1 MYFVFIINVTLIVDA
16 TVSVS
21 SLSIRFML
29 SQPGKN
35 TNLCANVKVGFK
47 HPFALKRAGV
57 VGQLLIKHSHF
68 NVHLNIVYWQRCIIK
83 SDKKSWFE
91 SSKVFMRGGHPH
103 IIWRCVGRTG

>member
-1 MYFVFIINVTLIVDA
+1 MGLC
-16 TVSVS
+16 
-21 SLSIRFML
+21 SLSLVKIRTCVLML
-29 SQPGKN
+29 
-35 TNLCANVKVGFK
+35 KVGFK

-103 IIWRCVGRTG
+103 IIGVVSAGQAESIITRETEQVVFISVFVLCGFK